1 MHYPCVQP
9 LQESNE
15 ADNRK
20 RDEMAKQIA
29 DKRSEDKRLEAEA
42 MPCVTPAAMHSF
54 AKESVCWYAN
64 YVDNCMRAR
73 ARTRVCA
80 LVRV

>member
-42 MPCVTPAAMHSF
+42 MPCFCCDAL
-54 AKESVCWYAN
+54 AKSLCVGMRLCRY
-64 YVDNCMRAR
+64 CMRAR

>member
-1 MHYPCVQP
+1 MHYPYVQP

-42 MPCVTPAAMHSF
+42 MPCPCCDAL
-54 AKESVCWYAN
+54 AKESVCWYAI
-64 YVDNCMRAR
+64 MSILHAR